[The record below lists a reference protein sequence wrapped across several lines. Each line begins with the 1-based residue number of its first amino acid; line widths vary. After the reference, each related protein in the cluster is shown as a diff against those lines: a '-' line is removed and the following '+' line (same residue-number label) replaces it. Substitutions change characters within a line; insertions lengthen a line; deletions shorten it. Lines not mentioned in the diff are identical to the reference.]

1 MLTGKKDG
9 GGVSDNNTINPNGR
23 LEEDFFSIDSDLTV
37 LLQFDDVSAI
47 GPDGHRF
54 RARRNSGEALDW
66 IIHGLKTNNQNKKK
80 MVLSKRG
87 NRTATLKENT
97 SPPASKRQK

>member
-1 MLTGKKDG
+1 M
-9 GGVSDNNTINPNGR
+9 SDNNTINPNGR

-37 LLQFDDVSAI
+37 LLQFYDVSAI

-66 IIHGLKTNNQNKKK
+66 IIHGLKTTNNQNKKNGIIET
-80 MVLSKRG
+80 RQP
-87 NRTATLKENT
+87 NRHLKENT